1 MSRTYKATG
10 INLKTMP
17 LGESDRL
24 LTILT
29 REQGLIKAVAPGSR
43 KPKSQLGGRSALFV
57 VNDLLLIQG
66 RSLDKIAQ
74 AETLESYSG
83 LSQNLAKLTISQY
96 LAELTLYQALS
107 GQPQI
112 ELWDLFCQQL
122 NQLQAASLDQLPFC
136 LIYGTLQLLTGA
148 GIAPQV
154 HTCCFTHEPLSPP
167 LTDAH
172 WRVGFSL
179 SAGGAVMLS
188 SVSSFSRS
196 HLSPQYTTGAPS
208 VPVVREGC
216 NDLRSV
222 VDHRPLPGK
231 LVQLSAQE
239 LSLLQTLTS
248 AERDTHSSL
257 HCSLATA
264 QPYPLSVW
272 QAVESA
278 LRHYAEAYF
287 DRPIR
292 SAALL
297 DTCFST
303 LPDLVTPVHP

>member
-74 AETLESYSG
+74 AETLESYPG

-122 NQLQAASLDQLPFC
+122 SQLQAASLDQLPFC
-136 LIYGTLQLLTGA
+136 LIHGTLQLLTGA

-154 HTCCFTHEPLSPP
+154 HACCLTHEPLSPP
-167 LTDAH
+167 LTDGH

-179 SAGGAVMLS
+179 SAGGTVTLS
-188 SVSSFSRS
+188 SASSFSRT
-196 HLSPQYTTGAPS
+196 HQPPQHGTEAPS
-208 VPVVREGC
+208 VPLVRERTQ
-216 NDLRSV
+216 RSF
-222 VDHRPLPGK
+222 PGK

-239 LSLLQTLTS
+239 LSLLQTLSS
-248 AERDTHSSL
+248 AERDTNSSL
-257 HCSLATA
+257 SRSLATA

-272 QAVESA
+272 QGVESA

-297 DTCFST
+297 DTCFSA